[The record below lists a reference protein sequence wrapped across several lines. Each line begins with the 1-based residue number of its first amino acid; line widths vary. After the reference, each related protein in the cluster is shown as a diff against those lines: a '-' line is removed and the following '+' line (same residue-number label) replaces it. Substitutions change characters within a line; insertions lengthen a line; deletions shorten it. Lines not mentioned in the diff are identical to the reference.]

1 MITNKENEGRGTRGG
16 AEGGRARNPATAADA
31 DGPRLSLE
39 VKAQLLRM
47 MQKQTWWKLICHRK

>member
-1 MITNKENEGRGTRGG
+1 MIMNKENEGRGTRGG

-47 MQKQTWWKLICHRK
+47 MQKQTW